1 MKTKVLHFLFITCL
15 AYTASAQEFKQPSE
29 GKSLVYFVRFAGTG
43 AAINFKYF
51 DGEQYL
57 GKRNGVNYFT
67 YECDPGEHIFW
78 AASENRDFIK
88 GDLKPNATYVVEVR
102 PTMGGLKAAVRLH
115 PVDPGNEKKK
125 KKVKKIMAKK
135 EAITLKGQDEDMTFF
150 IENGMKRYEKVKNDV
165 KIIDPSWT
173 F

>member
-1 MKTKVLHFLFITCL
+1 
-15 AYTASAQEFKQPSE
+15 
-29 GKSLVYFVRFAGTG
+29 
-43 AAINFKYF
+43 
-51 DGEQYL
+51 
-57 GKRNGVNYFT
+57 
-67 YECDPGEHIFW
+67 
-78 AASENRDFIK
+78 
-88 GDLKPNATYVVEVR
+88 
-102 PTMGGLKAAVRLH
+102 MGGLKAAVRLH
-115 PVDPGNEKKK
+115 PVDPGNEKTM